1 MRTRTVGPV
10 RKSAEIERLY
20 IELASFNERIQEL
33 ERQHP
38 NASKTEALKASALG
52 LARQIDELR
61 CSNTNH
67 LTDLLAK

>member
-1 MRTRTVGPV
+1 MRTQTVAPI
-10 RKSAEIERLY
+10 RKSAEIQQLY

-33 ERQHP
+33 EKQHP
-38 NASKTEALKASALG
+38 NASKIEALKASALG

-61 CSNTNH
+61 CSNTKT